1 MSSLSA
7 PDAAD
12 ASQFHKVQNTCP
24 SSVVGISSQPGIE
37 MRQFTAVLAQLKQEN
52 MASLASSIRQGNERS
67 DNKSSSSS
75 SKAPWHGCK
84 VLPKPLYGSYNLA
97 YRVLFDDGVKWIL
110 KVPVSGHHA
119 CFDRSSADALTSEA
133 LTMRMIK
140 KRTTIPIPAVH
151 HFDASAENEIGCP
164 YILMDFLEGKP
175 LWLGWFDE
183 KSSRSSLE
191 RFRARALQSIATA
204 MVQLSQFTVDRSGS
218 LRFNSD
224 GEPVDV
230 AAARVPD
237 WLAEHDIMKGLKT
250 PGEGCLYCEK
260 GPITDPESSFLFML
274 NRRGIREEDESHV
287 QGVNEVLRLLTQWTL
302 KKVDSSIDHQPP
314 FVLAHPD
321 FALQNFLVKD
331 DGTLCG
337 VIDWDG
343 VAAVP
348 LSVGCLRYPDW
359 LMRDW
364 HPEYDYWARKT
375 ERQENSPGELT
386 VYRSM
391 YAQFIELISSI
402 ACESTETGKQN
413 ANVTRISLVAGSLDL
428 GAHDLKLTAATVN
441 TMFEKVEALTTD
453 YDGSASDTES
463 LSDNETHRVN
473 ADEEGSRELT
483 APTDTEDR
491 TSDKQEN
498 IAECLVPRFIAEIA
512 PDQALAN
519 DEDEK
524 PDGDRPP
531 SRHTTSYA
539 EQVLVKE
546 DNLTPTVN
554 GTHSEELA
562 QDQKT
567 PASRNARV
575 AKWALGLGE
584 KGSKRIV
591 KALHKQ
597 DANELQPS
605 RTVRVVKWALDFG
618 GECCKGVSEVFHK
631 EGTSNP
637 GSGDRSQAVPVNSDS
652 QPVLKTMK
660 TATGLRKRTK
670 TLLGDVS
677 TRERRDGIVN
687 GESSELKRKEATR
700 IQVFIKW
707 LIAML
712 QRLIQKPARSDKC
725 GAQTTRPT
733 SRRSTADLVDAEHC
747 QRCQVGDKNRADKT
761 PDMAVCST
769 KAGPEAVWAAISADV
784 DKGGVP
790 LDMIQKRREVITQC
804 IIQYLGQ
811 ELQREKDME
820 SHLKNKRAA
829 ESEKKAEEQ
838 AEKTYKNNAS
848 EKESGAGLETEKTDT
863 GLRSTNSHIQTV
875 GNLIS
880 KDHEE
885 PESTKSCRG
894 KVASIHS
901 GSIPTSSTENGV
913 SIAEQ
918 VVLAKTDTSAKDL
931 EDTKSASRKLRATL
945 SKLHEPEIV
954 NTQLQP
960 NIFSVAE
967 NGDGRCENDERSQE
981 LKFTPLLEGSSER
994 MAAHSV
1000 TNLQGGRWFETPG
1013 GNLKR
1018 MESRETLHDSF
1029 SNDERTSKRQ
1039 SHVLEDKRRLAHSPI
1054 ANRGDDGTDGVL
1066 DGQLVLPNQQKSE
1079 AVHVFQVPDIDE
1091 NDDEASS
1098 SFQNKPN
1105 TGSKEPAIK
1114 IILEP
1119 GVKNEPQAREMVD
1132 SGSFT
1137 ALQVC
1142 RALGNGDLEEQR
1154 MRRLRKGFMA
1164 LLDDAMGRYR
1174 RCI

>member
-24 SSVVGISSQPGIE
+24 SSVVGISSQPCIE

-140 KRTTIPIPAVH
+140 KRTTIPIPTVH

-191 RFRARALQSIATA
+191 RFRAKALQSIATA

-274 NRRGIREEDESHV
+274 NRRSIREEDESHV
-287 QGVNEVLRLLTQWTL
+287 KGVNEVLRLLTQWTL

-413 ANVTRISLVAGSLDL
+413 ANITRISLVAGSLDL

-463 LSDNETHRVN
+463 LSDNETDRVN
-473 ADEEGSRELT
+473 ADEEGSCELT
-483 APTDTEDR
+483 APTNTEDR
-491 TSDKQEN
+491 TSDEQEN

-546 DNLTPTVN
+546 DNLTTTIN

-618 GECCKGVSEVFHK
+618 GDCCKGVSEVFHI

-652 QPVLKTMK
+652 QPVPKTMK
-660 TATGLRKRTK
+660 PATGLRKRTN

-677 TRERRDGIVN
+677 TRERRDGVVN

-700 IQVFIKW
+700 IQAFVKW

-712 QRLIQKPARSDKC
+712 QRLIQKPVRSDKC
-725 GAQTTRPT
+725 GAQTTPPT
-733 SRRSTADLVDAEHC
+733 SRPSTADHVLIDAEHC
-747 QRCQVGDKNRADKT
+747 HRCKVGGENRADES
-761 PDMAVCST
+761 PDMAVCFT
-769 KAGPEAVWAAISADV
+769 EAGPGNVWATISAEV
-784 DKGGVP
+784 DKGGIP
-790 LDMIQKRREVITQC
+790 IDIIQKRREVITQC

-811 ELQREKDME
+811 ELQREKDMK
-820 SHLKNKRAA
+820 SHLKNKKTA
-829 ESEKKAEEQ
+829 ESEKKAGEQ

-848 EKESGAGLETEKTDT
+848 EPESGAGLEDEKTDT
-863 GLRSTNSHIQTV
+863 VLRYTDTHPV
-875 GNLIS
+875 GNLIR
-880 KDHEE
+880 KDREE
-885 PESTKSCRG
+885 PESTKSCPD
-894 KVASIHS
+894 KVACIRS
-901 GSIPTSSTENGV
+901 GSNPTPAAEA
-913 SIAEQ
+913 SIIITEQ
-918 VVLAKTDTSAKDL
+918 VALTKANTSAKSL
-931 EDTKSASRKLRATL
+931 EDKELTNQKLRAML
-945 SKLHEPEIV
+945 SKLHEPEAV
-954 NTQLQP
+954 NTQLQQ
-960 NIFSVAE
+960 NMFWVAE
-967 NGDGRCENDERSQE
+967 NGDGGCESDKRSQK
-981 LKFTPLLEGSSER
+981 LSFRPLFDSSSEIKVE
-994 MAAHSV
+994 HSL
-1000 TNLQGGRWFETPG
+1000 TNVQSGRWFETLG
-1013 GNLKR
+1013 GSLMR
-1018 MESRETLHDSF
+1018 MESRETLHDNLP
-1029 SNDERTSKRQ
+1029 NDERIPKRQ
-1039 SHVLEDKRRLAHSPI
+1039 SHGLEDEGLLAHSSI
-1054 ANRGDDGTDGVL
+1054 DKRGDDDVDETHD
-1066 DGQLVLPNQQKSE
+1066 DQLAIPTQQESE
-1079 AVHVFQVPDIDE
+1079 AVHVFQVPEIDE
-1091 NDDEASS
+1091 NDNEASS
-1098 SFQNKPN
+1098 SFQNEPN
-1105 TGSKEPAIK
+1105 AGNKEPASREIV
-1114 IILEP
+1114 EP
-1119 GVKNEPQAREMVD
+1119 GVKNEPHVRKMVD
-1132 SGSFT
+1132 SGRFT

-1142 RALGNGDLEEQR
+1142 RALGNGNLDEQR

-1164 LLDDAMGRYR
+1164 LLDDAMGR
-1174 RCI
+1174 